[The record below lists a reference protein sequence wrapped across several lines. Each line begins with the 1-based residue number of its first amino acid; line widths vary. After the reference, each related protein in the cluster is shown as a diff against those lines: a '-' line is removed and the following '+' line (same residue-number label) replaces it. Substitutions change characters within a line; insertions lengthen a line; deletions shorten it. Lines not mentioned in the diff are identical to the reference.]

1 MNDQGVNIPGAD
13 RATRSA
19 RFFSHVH
26 RYKNLLRRYWWVL
39 PVTVAIAIGVQLY
52 RLMHSP
58 PSFLSFASMIVNVK
72 LTGIAGASVYAE
84 EMSNFLGTQVTLMK
98 SDKVQQRAAERIRAL
113 KPELTATPVLLH
125 IVVPPKTTVFSL
137 KAVGS
142 NGEYTRA
149 YLEACMEEY
158 INLKKELRQSSSD
171 TTLAGIQE
179 ELIRAEKELRRGEEE
194 LQRFQSSNS
203 VVLIQEQGGSAANY
217 LVTLNRRLAEMKTE
231 HQLLKTLNLEQ
242 SLELQK
248 AKPALAANA
257 DSNDSSNGDASKLI
271 TTGSDYLKVKQKLHL
286 LKAQEKEMSEHLRP
300 KHPKMTALTD
310 EIAQQ
315 ERLVNIF
322 KQQSVEQLENRSKS
336 LELQIENL
344 EREVKDWEAK
354 SLDIST
360 RMAVHQRIK
369 SNIDRNRSQYD
380 NLQKM
385 LQTVG
390 VGKEIDPE
398 TVTILKGASAAIPDH
413 PNMFKMLGVGLA
425 IGLIAGLVILLLL
438 DRFDDRPNS
447 FTELQDLFDEP
458 VLGQI
463 PLQTTRRKKEDLQ
476 LIQVDD
482 DRHAFVEAYRN
493 LRSSLHYMA
502 TEGKRPKLI
511 LVTSAIPGDG
521 KSMTTANLAITMAQG
536 GARVLLVDGDLRKG
550 ILHKKF
556 NVSTTP
562 GLSEVLSQG
571 LEWSKLVVPTHSP
584 NLSLLPRGNVSKN
597 PGELF
602 LTSQIQD
609 RLKEMSA
616 LYDYVIIDSA
626 PVMAADD
633 VTSLSP
639 HVEGVIFLIR
649 ARYTSARVA
658 HAALEL
664 LNQREV
670 DVLGL
675 VFNGVEAHAAEY
687 YFYKYKDYYAAYPG
701 A

>member
-1 MNDQGVNIPGAD
+1 MNDQGVNVPGAD

-39 PVTVAIAIGVQLY
+39 PLTAAIAVGVQLY
-52 RLMHSP
+52 RLMQLP

-72 LTGIAGASVYAE
+72 LTGITGASVYAE

-98 SDKVQQRAAERIRAL
+98 SDRVQQRAVERIRAL
-113 KPELTATPVLLH
+113 KPELAAGPVLLH

-142 NGEYTRA
+142 HAEYTRA

-171 TTLAGIQE
+171 ITLAGIQE
-179 ELIRAEKELRRGEEE
+179 ELTRAEKELRRGEEE
-194 LQRFQSSNS
+194 LLKFQSSNS

-217 LVTLNRRLAEMKTE
+217 LVTLNRRLAEFKTE
-231 HQLLKTLNLEQ
+231 YQLLKKLNFDQ
-242 SLELQK
+242 SLEFQK
-248 AKPALAANA
+248 TKPALAANP
-257 DSNDSSNGDASKLI
+257 DSDDGNNNDASKLL
-271 TTGSDYLKVKQKLHL
+271 TTGSEYLKVKQKLQL
-286 LKAQEKEMSEHLRP
+286 LRAQEKEMSEYLRP
-300 KHPKMTALTD
+300 KHPKMIALSE
-310 EIAQQ
+310 EIAQN
-315 ERLVNIF
+315 ERLVGIF
-322 KQQSVEQLENRSKS
+322 KEQSLEQLENRSKS

-344 EREVKDWEAK
+344 EREIKDWEAT
-354 SLDIST
+354 SLDISA
-360 RMAVHQRIK
+360 RMALHQRIK
-369 SNIDRNRSQYD
+369 SNIDRNRLQYE

-390 VGKEIDPE
+390 VGKEIEPE
-398 TVTILKGASAAIPDH
+398 TVTILKGASPAIADR
-413 PNMFKMLGVGLA
+413 PNMFKMLGLGLA
-425 IGLIAGLVILLLL
+425 MGLIAGLLILLLL

-447 FTELQDLFDEP
+447 FTELTELFDEP

-463 PLQTTRRKKEDLQ
+463 PLQMARRKEDLQ
-476 LIQVDD
+476 LIHADD

-536 GARVLLVDGDLRKG
+536 GVRVLLVDADLRKG

-556 NVSTTP
+556 NISATP
-562 GLSEVLSQG
+562 GLSEILSQG
-571 LEWSKLVVPTHSP
+571 LEWSKFVVATHAP
-584 NLSLLPRGNVSKN
+584 NLSLLPRGNVSRN

-602 LTSQIQD
+602 LTSQIQV
-609 RLKEMSA
+609 RLKEMA
-616 LYDYVIIDSA
+616 DLYDYVIIDSA

-639 HVEGVIFLIR
+639 HVEGVIFVVR
-649 ARYTSARVA
+649 ARYTSARVV

-664 LNQREV
+664 LAQREV

-675 VFNGVEAHAAEY
+675 VFNGVEARAAEY
-687 YFYKYKDYYAAYPG
+687 YFYKYKDYYAVYPG

>member
-1 MNDQGVNIPGAD
+1 MNDQGLNVPGAD

-26 RYKNLLRRYWWVL
+26 RYKNLLRCYWWVL
-39 PVTVAIAIGVQLY
+39 PLTVVIAVGVQIY
-52 RLMHSP
+52 RLLQSP

-72 LTGIAGASVYAE
+72 MTGIAGASVYAE

-113 KPELTATPVLLH
+113 KPELAATPVLLH

-142 NGEYTRA
+142 NAEYTRA

-194 LQRFQSSNS
+194 LLRFQSSNS

-217 LVTLNRRLAEMKTE
+217 LVTLNRRLAELKTE
-231 HQLLKTLNLEQ
+231 HQLLKKLNLDQ
-242 SLELQK
+242 SLEFQK
-248 AKPALAANA
+248 KTLAANPDA
-257 DSNDSSNGDASKLI
+257 NDSGNEDTSKLV
-271 TTGSDYLKVKQKLHL
+271 TTGSDYLKVKQKLQL
-286 LKAQEKEMSEHLRP
+286 LKAQEKEMSEYLRP
-300 KHPKMTALTD
+300 KHPKMIALTD
-310 EIAQQ
+310 DIAQH
-315 ERLVNIF
+315 ERLVDIF
-322 KQQSVEQLENRSKS
+322 KQQSLEQLESRSKS

-344 EREVKDWEAK
+344 EREAKEWEAK

-369 SNIDRNRSQYD
+369 SNIDRNRTQYD

-398 TVTILKGASAAIPDH
+398 TVTILKGASQAIPDH
-413 PNMFKMLGVGLA
+413 PNLYKMLAVGLA
-425 IGLIAGLVILLLL
+425 VGLIGGMVILLLL

-463 PLQTTRRKKEDLQ
+463 PLQMTRGRKQDLQ

-482 DRHAFVEAYRN
+482 ERHAFVEAYRN

-502 TEGKRPKLI
+502 TEGKRPRLI
-511 LVTSAIPGDG
+511 LLTSAIPGDG
-521 KSMTTANLAITMAQG
+521 KSMTTANLAITLAQG

-556 NVSTTP
+556 NVSATP
-562 GLSEVLSQG
+562 GLSEVLSKG
-571 LEWSKLVVPTHSP
+571 LEWSKLIVPTHAP

-602 LTSQIQD
+602 LTSQIQS
-609 RLKEMSA
+609 RLQEMAA

-658 HAALEL
+658 QAALEL

-675 VFNGVEAHAAEY
+675 VFNGVEARAAEY
-687 YFYKYKDYYAAYPG
+687 YFYKYKDYYAAYPE